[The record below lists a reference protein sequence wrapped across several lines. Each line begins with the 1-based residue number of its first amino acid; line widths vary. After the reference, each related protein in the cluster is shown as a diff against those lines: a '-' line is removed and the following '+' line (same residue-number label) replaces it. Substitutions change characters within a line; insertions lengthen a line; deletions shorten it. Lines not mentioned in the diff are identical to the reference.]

1 RAGRTR
7 LSGGSSLMERSR
19 KVYGLAAEFANAT
32 ALYNAAEK
40 VRDAGFRKWDVHTP
54 FPVHG
59 MDKAMGLGKS
69 WLSAVVLC
77 GGTLGLLTAVVLE
90 CYPSLFDYPVVV
102 HGKPT
107 TFMTV
112 PAFMPIFF
120 ELTVL
125 FSAFST
131 VFALLIM
138 NQLPRWNHP
147 MFNWERF
154 AKVTDDGFF
163 LVIEARDPKFS
174 ETKTRELLEQIGGQ
188 HVTLVHD

>member
-1 RAGRTR
+1 MTDPT
-7 LSGGSSLMERSR
+7 R
-19 KVYGLAAEFANAT
+19 KVYGLAAEFADAA
-32 ALYNAAEK
+32 ALYAAAEK
-40 VRDAGFRKWDVHTP
+40 IRDAGFKRWDVHTP
-54 FPVHG
+54 YPVHG
-59 MDKAMGLGKS
+59 MDQAMGLGKS

-77 GGTLGLLTAVVLE
+77 GGTMGLLTAVALE
-90 CYPSLFDYPVVV
+90 CYPSLWDYKLVV

-125 FSAFST
+125 CSAFAA
-131 VFALLIM
+131 VFALLVM

-154 AKVTDDGFF
+154 AKVTDNGFF
-163 LVIEARDPKFS
+163 AVIEARDPKFS
-174 ETKTRELLEQIGGQ
+174 ETQTRELLEQIGGQ
-188 HVTLVHD
+188 HVTLVHDD